1 MKKILSPDI
10 NLYSEILPYL
20 QDFYT
25 LNKEKNKNFSYRY
38 LALRLKWSAPY
49 INDLIKGRKKLSLK
63 RALEFIEL
71 LELKGTNAERFLF
84 LFLSDSDNLFSN
96 SLLNKNALA
105 AHDSKKQ
112 VHKEVLINEF
122 EKFET
127 MFDLYILFYLD
138 YFKGEWNAE
147 KFLLKFNFPKK
158 PSIDFL
164 NARVIRMVENKLLK
178 PLPNPHTYQIIS
190 LGGVVLDQ
198 HDGASSEE
206 EHRKLAAITKQERDY
221 AESYLNYLN
230 GPMKQNIFCSGIINL
245 NTELY
250 SEAKDRLFAF
260 RNFLYELDQRAQA
273 DIATATSADSRIWQ
287 FSMHIF
293 SIFEDDTK
301 KI

>member
-38 LALRLKWSAPY
+38 LALRLNWSAPY

-63 RALEFIEL
+63 RALEFIEM

-84 LFLSDSDNLFSN
+84 MFLSDSDNLFSS

-105 AHDSKKQ
+105 AHDSKKE
-112 VHKEVLINEF
+112 VHREVLRNDF

-127 MFDLYILFYLD
+127 MFDLYLLFYLD
-138 YFKGEWNAE
+138 YFKGEWKAE
-147 KFLLKFNFPKK
+147 KFLQKFNFPQK

-164 NARVIRMVENKLLK
+164 NARIKRMVENKLLK
-178 PLPNPHTYQIIS
+178 PLSLKDTYEIIS
-190 LGGVVLDQ
+190 TGGVVLDQ
-198 HDGASSEE
+198 HDGASSDE
-206 EHRKLAAITKQERDY
+206 EHKKLAAITKQEIDY

-245 NTELY
+245 NKELY
-250 SEAKDRLFAF
+250 AEAKDRLFAF
-260 RNFLYELDQRAQA
+260 RNFLYELDHRAQA
-273 DIATATSADSRIWQ
+273 DIANATSADSRIWQ
-287 FSMHIF
+287 FSMHMF
-293 SIFEDDTK
+293 SLFEQENEK
-301 KI
+301 N